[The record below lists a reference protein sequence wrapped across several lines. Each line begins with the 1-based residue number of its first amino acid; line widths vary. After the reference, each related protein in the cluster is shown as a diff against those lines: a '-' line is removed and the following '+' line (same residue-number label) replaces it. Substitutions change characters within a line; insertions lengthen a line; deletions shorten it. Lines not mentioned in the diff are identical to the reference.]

1 MSIQFFHNFLLKIK
15 SASSPN
21 GKKIPILAYLAALLT
36 VGTVL
41 GFTWVLN
48 RAEQD
53 RFDQQ
58 KRTDAQQQLSTT
70 RARLEKDLNQR
81 LFLSRGLVAYISA
94 INPNITQQEFEN
106 LTQVIVA
113 QESGIRS
120 VALYK
125 NTIISHMYPLKG
137 NESTI
142 GFDPRTIPGEKEA
155 IENAI
160 ANRLTIVAGP
170 LNLLPE
176 GIAFIARTPIFL
188 TPPGQPPESGSYWG
202 MVGIII
208 DQPKLFKSA
217 LLENNNNSE
226 LEYAIRGKDGQG
238 AKGEI
243 FFGRPEI
250 FQENPVTSEVTLP
263 NGSWFLAAV
272 PVGGWSAVNPIA
284 KWFWLGGSLLSVFA
298 GGFVFILVSAP
309 TRLREAVNRATAALR
324 QSEEALKQANNDL
337 RRLDQLK
344 DEFLANTSH
353 ELRTPLNGIIG
364 LAESLIDGVAGPLL
378 EKQRKNLMM
387 IVQSGHRLSNLV
399 NDILDFSQLKHKDI
413 HLQIKPVGIKEIAD
427 IVCTFNQTIAK
438 QKQLELV
445 NLITGDLPLV
455 AADENRVQQIL
466 YNLVG
471 NSLKFTDSGS
481 VKISAELVSD
491 NNQIAITVSDTGI
504 GIPADKFDRI
514 FESFEQA
521 DGSTAREYGG
531 TGLGLAVTKKL
542 VELHGGKITVTS
554 TVGVGSQF
562 TFTLPVFTEKVEL
575 AETNVNQQQ
584 VFTTKTT
591 DLKSEQSEIEN
602 QGIKSAD
609 LELGYSSN
617 GNGKI
622 KDNGAHQN
630 DNNNNVEKLK
640 ILIVD
645 DEPIN
650 LQVLENHL
658 SLQEDY
664 AITQA
669 INGMEALTIIEHG
682 FKPDLI
688 LLDVMMPR
696 MTGYEV
702 TQKLRDRFP
711 ATELPILLLTAKNQ
725 VQDLVQGLNVGAND
739 YLTKPIAKDELIARI
754 KTHINLNRLRA
765 ENLRLNAELE
775 VTRRLQTMIL
785 PKDSELNNIE
795 NLDIA
800 GYMEPAEAVGGDYYD
815 VIAHPG
821 GVKIAI
827 GDVTGHGLESGVVML
842 MAQTAVR
849 TLIEDNQTDYQKFL
863 NVLNKTIYNNIQR
876 MNCEKSMTLS
886 LLDYQQGNL
895 VLSGQHE
902 EIIVVRNNGE
912 LERID
917 TIDLGFPIGL
927 DSDIS
932 DFVNSCQVQLQSGDI
947 VVLYTDG
954 ITEAENIDGELYG
967 IERLCEIITRNSQ
980 KSAREIRYA
989 VITDLETYIG
999 NQQVYDDITLVV
1011 IKQK

>member
-1 MSIQFFHNFLLKIK
+1 MFIQNFHDFISKMK
-15 SASSPN
+15 SQNSQKN
-21 GKKIPILAYLAALLT
+21 TKIPVLAYLTALLT

-70 RARLEKDLNQR
+70 RARLEKALNQR
-81 LFLSRGLVAYISA
+81 LFLSRGLVGYISA
-94 INPNITQQEFEN
+94 INPDITQKEFEN
-106 LTQVIVA
+106 ITQVIVA
-113 QESGIRS
+113 QEPGIRI

-125 NTIISHMYPLKG
+125 NSIISHMYPLKG
-137 NESTI
+137 SESTI
-142 GFDPRTIPGEKEA
+142 GFDPRTIPGEKDA

-170 LNLLPE
+170 VNLLPD
-176 GIAFIARTPIFL
+176 GIAFIARTPVFL

-208 DQPKLFKSA
+208 DQPELFKSA
-217 LLENNNNSE
+217 LLENNKNSP
-226 LEYAIRGKDGQG
+226 LEYAICGKDGQG

-272 PVGGWSAVNPIA
+272 PTGGWTAVNPIA
-284 KWFWLGGSLLSVFA
+284 KWFWIGGSLLSIFA
-298 GGFVFILVSAP
+298 GGFVFVLVSAP
-309 TRLREAVNRATAALR
+309 TRLRETVDRATAALR

-364 LAESLIDGVAGPLL
+364 LAESLIDGVAGPIL
-378 EKQRKNLMM
+378 EKQRKNLIM

-413 HLQIKPVGIKEIAD
+413 QLQIKPVGIKEIAD
-427 IVCTFNQTIAK
+427 IICSFNQSAAK

-445 NLITGDLPLV
+445 NLITGNLPLV

-481 VKISAELVSD
+481 VKISADLVSD

-504 GIPADKFDRI
+504 GIDQDKLERI

-562 TFTLPVFTEKVEL
+562 TFTLPVFTGNVEITEK
-575 AETNVNQQQ
+575 TISQQE
-584 VFTTKTT
+584 VFTTKL
-591 DLKSEQSEIEN
+591 DDFKVIS
-602 QGIKSAD
+602 
-609 LELGYSSN
+609 SSN
-617 GNGKI
+617 GNGNGNGNGSKI
-622 KDNGAHQN
+622 KNNG
-630 DNNNNVEKLK
+630 NNQEENTEVPVNKFK

-669 INGMEALTIIEHG
+669 INGMEALSIIDNG

-702 TQKLRDRFP
+702 TQKLRDRFA

-739 YLTKPIAKDELIARI
+739 YLTKPVAKDELIARM
-754 KTHINLNRLRA
+754 KTHINLSRLRA
-765 ENLRLNAELE
+765 ENLRLSAELE

-785 PKDSELNNIE
+785 PKESELNNIKD
-795 NLDIA
+795 LDIA
-800 GYMEPAEAVGGDYYD
+800 GYMEPAEEVGGDYYD
-815 VIAHPG
+815 VIAYPD

-863 NVLNKTIYNNIQR
+863 NVINKTIYYNVQR

-895 VLSGQHE
+895 FLTGQHE

-912 LERID
+912 VERID

-927 DSDIS
+927 ESDIT
-932 DFVNSCQVQLQSGDI
+932 DFINSCQVHLQAGDI

-967 IERLCEIITRNSQ
+967 IERLCEIISRNSQ
-980 KSAREIRYA
+980 QSARDIRYA
-989 VITDLETYIG
+989 VIADLENYIG
-999 NQQVYDDITLVV
+999 KQQVYDDITLVV